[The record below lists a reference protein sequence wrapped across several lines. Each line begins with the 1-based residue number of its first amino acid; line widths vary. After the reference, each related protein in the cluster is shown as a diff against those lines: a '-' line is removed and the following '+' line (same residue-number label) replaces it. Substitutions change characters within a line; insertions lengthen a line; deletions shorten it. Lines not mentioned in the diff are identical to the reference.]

1 MQKIFS
7 FTTIFQGVD
16 VIFQKDRDIISIKN
30 FESKKQSEI
39 LIKSIESIF
48 EEYNIDYN
56 NIDVFSS
63 IVGPGNFTG
72 IKTSLAVIKAISI
85 ALNKKIVLVNVF
97 DVISHNIDEC
107 DSILL
112 DMNTVKYFIKDKN
125 GNYST
130 IYKKDVNEF
139 LNTSNNLKI
148 LTNDLNI
155 IGNNIVYSNFSMEK
169 WADLIYNKV
178 QKGLFSN
185 DSMEPLY
192 IEDAL
197 ITERKK

>member
-48 EEYNIDYN
+48 EEYNIDYD

-72 IKTSLAVIKAISI
+72 IKTSLAVIKAISV
-85 ALNKKIVLVNVF
+85 ALNKNIVLVNVF
-97 DVISHNIDEC
+97 DIISHNIDKYNI
-107 DSILL
+107 ILL
-112 DMNTVKYFIKDKN
+112 DMNTAKYFIRDRN
-125 GNYST
+125 GDYLT

-139 LNTSNNLKI
+139 LKINVNLKI

-155 IGNNIVYSNFSMEK
+155 VGDNIIHASFSMEK
-169 WADLIYNKV
+169 WADLVYSKV

-185 DSMEPLY
+185 NIEPLY